1 MMATV
6 AALCRVHQAYLTNL
20 STHFQAQRNCV
31 QDEFILIGQRFQ
43 AQAPGALGHQSMVSI
58 VNIHVSRS
66 AKIVCNEFCTFIW
79 SLRYI
84 LGFQSLSVSHLLCIR
99 PLWSYAQQMTSL
111 KLP

>member
-1 MMATV
+1 MATV

-31 QDEFILIGQRFQ
+31 QDEFILIGLRFQ
-43 AQAPGALGHQSMVSI
+43 AQAPGALGHQSMVSV
-58 VNIHVSRS
+58 VNFHVSRS

-84 LGFQSLSVSHLLCIR
+84 LGFQ
-99 PLWSYAQQMTSL
+99 WSYAQQMTSL
-111 KLP
+111 KVP